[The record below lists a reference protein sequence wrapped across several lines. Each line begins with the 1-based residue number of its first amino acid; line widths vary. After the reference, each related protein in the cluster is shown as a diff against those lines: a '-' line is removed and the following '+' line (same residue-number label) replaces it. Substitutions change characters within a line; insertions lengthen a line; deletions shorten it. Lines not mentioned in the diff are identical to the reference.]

1 MKASIII
8 PLKAVNDYLREAL
21 PYHAALEGGPY
32 EIMVLPD
39 EALEKEIPAV
49 RVVPTGPVGPA
60 EKRDIAAQQAS
71 GEFLAFIDDDAYP
84 RKDWLANA
92 LRHFDDPRVGAVGG
106 PAVTPPT
113 DSLLQRVS
121 GAVYTSLLG
130 GGPHAYRYLPVG
142 RLREID
148 DFPSVNLIVRK
159 KAFEEVGGFDTHF
172 WPGEDTKFCLDLV
185 KKGWKI
191 LYDPDALVWHHRR
204 SSPLKHLQQVWRYA
218 KHRGHF
224 ARRFP
229 ETSRRLSYA
238 MPSLLVLFLAG
249 GLLWADGPAGGLY
262 VLGAG
267 LYGAALLLSGVHEAV
282 RHRDPGVGLLV
293 IPGIF
298 LTHVAYGI
306 GFPYGFLRRGL
317 AQ

>member
-1 MKASIII
+1 M
-8 PLKAVNDYLREAL
+8 NDYLREAL

-92 LRHFDDPRVGAVGG
+92 LRHFDDPRVGGRGRAGRDAADRLFA
-106 PAVTPPT
+106 PAG
-113 DSLLQRVS
+113 LRGRLHVS
-121 GAVYTSLLG
+121 PRR
-130 GGPHAYRYLPVG
+130 GPHAYRYLPVG

-172 WPGEDTKFCLDLV
+172 WPGKT
-185 KKGWKI
+185 
-191 LYDPDALVWHHRR
+191 R
-204 SSPLKHLQQVWRYA
+204 SSA
-218 KHRGHF
+218 S
-224 ARRFP
+224 
-229 ETSRRLSYA
+229 TS
-238 MPSLLVLFLAG
+238 
-249 GLLWADGPAGGLY
+249 
-262 VLGAG
+262 
-267 LYGAALLLSGVHEAV
+267 
-282 RHRDPGVGLLV
+282 
-293 IPGIF
+293 
-298 LTHVAYGI
+298 
-306 GFPYGFLRRGL
+306 
-317 AQ
+317 